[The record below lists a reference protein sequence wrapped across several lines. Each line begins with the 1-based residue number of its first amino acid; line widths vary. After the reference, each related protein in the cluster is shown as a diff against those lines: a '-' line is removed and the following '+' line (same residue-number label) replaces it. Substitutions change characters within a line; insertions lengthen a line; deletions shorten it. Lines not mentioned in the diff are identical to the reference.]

1 MSLQPP
7 RPPAGQS
14 SLWRNGDF
22 LKLWS
27 AQTVSITGSLLG
39 ALQLTAI
46 LALAATPLQL
56 SLLTA
61 AGVLP
66 ALLCGFVVGAWV
78 DRLRR
83 RPVLIAA
90 DLLRAALLGSI
101 PGAWFAGALRIE
113 QLYLIAFLHGL
124 LTIFFDV
131 AYRSYLPSLVRR
143 EQLVAANSRLSASAS
158 VAEVGA
164 FSLGGWIAQLSSAII
179 VAAVDAVTFLV
190 SALLLTSIRTS
201 EPAPAPSTA
210 QASLRREI
218 VAGLRLALGNP
229 ILRAIGAS
237 RAIGMGLGGGI
248 IGTLVV
254 LYGIETLGFAPG
266 VLGTIFAIGG
276 ATSILGALSAS
287 KLTHRF
293 GLGKT
298 LAIGFLLYGLSSFLI
313 PLARGPLLLAG
324 ALLAA
329 QQLADFALAVYEINE
344 VSLRQGITAQRML
357 GRVNA
362 SLEVVELG
370 SRLAGS
376 LLAGVLAEA
385 VGLRWALAA
394 GAGLM
399 AGGGLWLVLS
409 PVRRVMSVPPAETA
423 PTA

>member
-1 MSLQPP
+1 MRLHPP
-7 RPPAGQS
+7 PPPTGQS

-27 AQTVSITGSLLG
+27 AQTVSVTGSLLG

-78 DRLRR
+78 DRLRP

-164 FSLGGWIAQLSSAII
+164 FSLGGWIAQLSSAIA

-201 EPAPAPSTA
+201 EPAPAPLHCTSQPA
-210 QASLRREI
+210 PGDYRGPPAGRRHPDS
-218 VAGLRLALGNP
+218 AGYRCEQGC
-229 ILRAIGAS
+229 RHGS
-237 RAIGMGLGGGI
+237 RRGRHRDARI
-248 IGTLVV
+248 V

-287 KLTHRF
+287 KLTRRF

-298 LAIGFLLYGLSSFLI
+298 LAIRI
-313 PLARGPLLLAG
+313 PVVRPLVVSDPAG
-324 ALLAA
+324 ARTVAA
-329 QQLADFALAVYEINE
+329 
-344 VSLRQGITAQRML
+344 
-357 GRVNA
+357 GRGV
-362 SLEVVELG
+362 
-370 SRLAGS
+370 AGS
-376 LLAGVLAEA
+376 AA
-385 VGLRWALAA
+385 VGRLR
-394 GAGLM
+394 
-399 AGGGLWLVLS
+399 AGGL
-409 PVRRVMSVPPAETA
+409 RDQ
-423 PTA
+423 

>member
-1 MSLQPP
+1 METHLP
-7 RPPAGQS
+7 RPPAAQN

-27 AQTVSITGSLLG
+27 AQTVSVTGSLLG

-46 LALAATPLQL
+46 LALAATPFQL
-56 SLLTA
+56 SLLIA

-66 ALLCGFVVGAWV
+66 ALLFGFVVGAWV

-101 PGAWFAGALRIE
+101 PGAWFVGALRIE
-113 QLYLIAFLHGL
+113 QLYLIAFLHGF
-124 LTIFFDV
+124 LTVFFNV

-143 EQLVAANSRLSASAS
+143 EQLVAANGRLSASAS

-164 FSLGGWIAQLSSAII
+164 FSLGGWIAQLASAIV

-190 SALLLTSIRTS
+190 SALLLAWIHTP
-201 EPAPAPSTA
+201 EPAPAPPAA

-218 VAGLRLALGNP
+218 VAGLRLVVGNP
-229 ILRAIGAS
+229 LLRAIGAS
-237 RAIGMGLGGGI
+237 KAVGLGLGGGV
-248 IGTLVV
+248 IGTLIV
-254 LYGIETLGFAPG
+254 LYGIETLGLAPG
-266 VLGTIFAIGG
+266 VLGTIFALGG
-276 ATSILGALSAS
+276 ATSILGALSAGR
-287 KLTHRF
+287 LTHRF

-298 LAIGFLLYGLSSFLI
+298 LAAGFLLYGLASFLI

-324 ALLAA
+324 ALLAV

-344 VSLRQGITAQRML
+344 VSLRQGITSQRML
-357 GRVNA
+357 GRVHA

-370 SRLAGS
+370 ARLAGS

-385 VGLRWALAA
+385 VGLRGALAA
-394 GAGLM
+394 GAGLL
-399 AGGGLWLVLS
+399 AAGGLWLVLS
-409 PVRRVMSVPPAETA
+409 PVRRVRSVPPAETDPA
-423 PTA
+423 A